1 MHKKRYF
8 NIAVHDVTAS
18 SYEQIEKIHSFLSA
32 LGIKK
37 ATYLII
43 PKYHDKESIHD
54 IKDKLKILTSGQE
67 IALHG
72 YTHKGKYTPRYSV
85 MKLITD
91 GEGEFISYADLKERL
106 ARGIGLL
113 QEAGIPPIG
122 FIPPAWLIHKKDI
135 SFLNSYPFKFLNTR
149 HFIYDLVNKKRYF
162 APVVTYSSRGL
173 LQTLSI
179 AVFKVHLALIEP
191 CRLIRI
197 AIHPNDIDTPT
208 KMHILKDVLIR
219 LKKSR
224 EEILFSEF
232 IKQENPVENM

>member
-18 SYEQIEKIHSFLSA
+18 SIEQIEKIQSFLNA
-32 LGIKK
+32 LDIKK

-43 PKYHDKESIHD
+43 PKYHDKESIHE
-54 IKDKLKILTSGQE
+54 IKDRLKILACGQE

-72 YTHKGKYTPRYSV
+72 FTHKGKPTAPYSA

-113 QEAGIPPIG
+113 QEARIPPIG

-135 SFLNSYPFKFLNTR
+135 SVLYSYPFTFLNTR
-149 HFIYDLVNKKRYF
+149 HFVYDLVNKKRYL

-191 CRLIRI
+191 CKLIRI
-197 AIHPNDIDTPT
+197 AIHPKDIDMPK
-208 KMHILKDVLIR
+208 KMHILKDELIR

-224 EEILFSEF
+224 DEILFSEF
-232 IKQENPVENM
+232 IKQENPIENM